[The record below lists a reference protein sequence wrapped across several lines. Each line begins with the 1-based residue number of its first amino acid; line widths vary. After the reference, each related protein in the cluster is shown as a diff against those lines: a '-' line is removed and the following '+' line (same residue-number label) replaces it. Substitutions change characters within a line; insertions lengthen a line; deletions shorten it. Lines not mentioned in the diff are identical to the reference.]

1 MTEYMVTVGKTIFQ
15 VDNRKL
21 MFEILELDRSGG
33 SCTMGSIRL
42 RLRRI
47 RGETAQSACQETCAT

>member
-21 MFEILELDRSGG
+21 MFEILELDRSGPAG
-33 SCTMGSIRL
+33 TRAPWA
-42 RLRRI
+42 R
-47 RGETAQSACQETCAT
+47 